1 MLSVSTPI
9 HKDIFFYYVQE
20 NLLRLEKP
28 TCTCKKSPW
37 PKLSTIKTQMKQHGK
52 NISGN
57 TWNQCHSLYI
67 RTNWTSLIQFNE
79 IGSICFIG
87 FNEVS
92 FVSFLPT
99 TILCINL
106 ASATMLKLWD
116 VFVWIFSFK
125 EWVTFVARTIPN
137 QVLPYFYYSNTS
149 PCSRIKI

>member
-1 MLSVSTPI
+1 
-9 HKDIFFYYVQE
+9 
-20 NLLRLEKP
+20 
-28 TCTCKKSPW
+28 
-37 PKLSTIKTQMKQHGK
+37 MKQHGK

-57 TWNQCHSLYI
+57 TWNQCHSLYV
-67 RTNWTSLIQFNE
+67 RANWTSLIQFNE

-125 EWVTFVARTIPN
+125 EWVTFVARLIKFYLTSTILIRVH
-137 QVLPYFYYSNTS
+137 VLALRFKYFVTIRSMKLHTCIDWKWLN
-149 PCSRIKI
+149 